1 MMFDGISGRVTDAL
15 QRINGVQRIS
25 EASVAG
31 ALKDVKRALLVILV
45 CVIVKPDLLPSLFLS
60 KLRTADAYV

>member
-1 MMFDGISGRVTDAL
+1 MMFDGISDRVSDAL

-31 ALKDVKRALLVILV
+31 ALKDVKRALLVFLAYAMRSHTS
-45 CVIVKPDLLPSLFLS
+45 SLAFF
-60 KLRTADAYV
+60 